1 VLAAEF
7 DQILLVILL
16 AAKETQIDDY
26 FFKILSRVLRR
37 DRLATCWTGILFR
50 QVLKKDIVMVL
61 ENVEIQNGFRDWHF
75 RKYA

>member
-50 QVLKKDIVMVL
+50 
-61 ENVEIQNGFRDWHF
+61 
-75 RKYA
+75 